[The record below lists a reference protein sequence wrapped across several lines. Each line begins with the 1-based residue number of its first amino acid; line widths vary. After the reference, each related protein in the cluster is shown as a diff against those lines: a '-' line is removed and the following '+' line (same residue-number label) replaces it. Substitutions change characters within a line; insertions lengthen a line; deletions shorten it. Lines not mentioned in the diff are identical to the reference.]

1 MCLFALFLALFTQH
15 VLVDVLIH
23 AMKKSE
29 SFRTNYEDLRAY
41 ALDHLKQK
49 VQCTWKVH
57 ILFCHIV
64 QWLRAH
70 PVGLGCYA
78 EQTLEACH
86 HSFNK
91 TLKRHLVS
99 ESHPEHQARL
109 RRSVVK
115 YNSKRV

>member
-1 MCLFALFLALFTQH
+1 MFVCP
-15 VLVDVLIH
+15 VLGLVYTACFGRRLDPRYEEIIQ
-23 AMKKSE
+23 

-57 ILFCHIV
+57 ILFCHVV
-64 QWLRAH
+64 QWLREH

-91 TLKRHLVS
+91 TLKRHSVS
-99 ESHPEHQARL
+99 ESHPKHQARL